1 MAAGGCGG
9 AGETRTGMVYLL
21 SNGSSVGRSV
31 SSVEKGR
38 SSKFALARGPPVPRE
53 LRAVSHRVR
62 CECVT
67 ARPFLHLLCTS
78 PVAPERPT
86 RWSKSRLFVHVR
98 PRFEKNL
105 HTRSASAPRDTFARS
120 RPKTRS
126 EPIFIHRCSKVIA
139 RNTMYQCVTI
149 N

>member
-1 MAAGGCGG
+1 MYVERSAEGRGMAAGGCGG

-21 SNGSSVGRSV
+21 SNGGSVGRSV

-67 ARPFLHLLCTS
+67 ARPFLHF
-78 PVAPERPT
+78 P
-86 RWSKSRLFVHVR
+86 
-98 PRFEKNL
+98 
-105 HTRSASAPRDTFARS
+105 
-120 RPKTRS
+120 
-126 EPIFIHRCSKVIA
+126 
-139 RNTMYQCVTI
+139 
-149 N
+149 